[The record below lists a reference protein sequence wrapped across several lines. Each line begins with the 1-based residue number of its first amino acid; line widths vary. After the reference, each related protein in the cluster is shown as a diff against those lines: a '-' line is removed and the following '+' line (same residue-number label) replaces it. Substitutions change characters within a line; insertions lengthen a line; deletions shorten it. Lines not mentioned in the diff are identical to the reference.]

1 MTRQT
6 QANLSILSCV
16 VLLAFGGNATA
27 QDDPD
32 FFEKKIRPLLV
43 KHCLACHGSKKQESG
58 LRLDTRKSAIKGGE
72 VYGPAFSEKSP
83 SDSKLLAV
91 IRHEDDITMPPN
103 KKLSASDIALFEQW
117 LQQGA
122 IWPDPI
128 EQASGPSIAERWKTH
143 WAASPPN
150 KPRVPAISQNEEIHN
165 PIDAFVMAR
174 LEAAGL
180 TSSEPA
186 SPLAII
192 KRTYYTL
199 IGLPPTIEQIRQFEN
214 EYVTD
219 PNQAMVTL
227 VDSLLASEHYGE
239 RWARHWMDIA
249 RYADTKGYVRLNEQ
263 TNFYHAWTYRDYL
276 INAFNNDKPYNEF
289 IREQLAADLMLDG
302 PDNRSLAALGFLT
315 LGRRFTGNQHDI
327 IDDRIDVVTRGL
339 LGITVTCA
347 RCHDHKFDPIPT
359 SDYYALY
366 GMFASTS
373 EPSDLP
379 QLTSGDKPKPFL
391 GDLAEYDQKRSELD
405 KQIDEYIPA
414 TLDMLRGDTTR
425 YLQAVLRGRKEF
437 LVPLPAAKGELRQ
450 TFVER
455 WIEYLEGTQSN
466 DHAVFLPWHLL
477 RELPSDQFEQ
487 RSKQTVRQLSAKRR
501 LKLNPIVLDTL
512 SKSSLTSMNDV
523 AIVYG
528 KLLEDIHSQWQALV
542 QDNVA
547 LTAFESKPKESLR
560 QVLYGDDSPFA
571 ITPREALDAYLLDA
585 GWNMKLS
592 KAYLDF
598 DAWLASTGNEP
609 AKAHVLYDSD
619 RLHEPHVFIRGNPER
634 TGERVARAAP
644 SLLGR
649 SLSEPFTQGSGRLE
663 LAEAIA
669 HPDNPLTARVLVNR
683 IWTHHF
689 GQGLVDTTSNFG
701 LRASAPSHPELLDYL
716 AFRFSHEGWSIK
728 TLHRWLLT
736 SSVWQQSS
744 NDRPDARQVDPENRL
759 LWRTNRRRVDFET
772 YRDSL
777 LVTSGLLNRS
787 IGGRSIPLDQ
797 SDNVRRTVY
806 GFINRTSLPPVLL
819 LFGFPTPDA
828 HSDGRAKT
836 TVPQQSLYM
845 MNSKFLLDQAKA
857 VSDRAIR
864 ISGKGNSEDIAHA
877 LFQITLGRNPTE
889 TELAQVLEFIDSEDS
904 AWHYV
909 AHTLIQSNEF
919 CFID

>member
-6 QANLSILSCV
+6 HTILTFLSCV
-16 VLLAFGGNATA
+16 ALLASARPAQA
-27 QDDPD
+27 QDNSD
-32 FFEKKIRPLLV
+32 FFEKQIRPLLV
-43 KHCLACHGSKKQESG
+43 KHCVACHGPKKQESG
-58 LRLDTRKSAIKGGE
+58 LRLDTRKSAIQGGE
-72 VYGPAFSEKSP
+72 IYGPAFSEKSP
-83 SDSKLLAV
+83 SESKLLKV
-91 IRHEDDITMPPN
+91 IRHEDDIAMPPK
-103 KKLSASDIALFEQW
+103 KKLSPSEIALFGQW
-117 LQQGA
+117 LQTGA
-122 IWPDPI
+122 SWPDLI
-128 EQASGPSIAERWKTH
+128 EHAEGPSISEQWDSH
-143 WAASPPN
+143 WAVSPP
-150 KPRVPAISQNEEIHN
+150 KSTKVPAISDSEEIYS
-165 PIDAFVMAR
+165 PVDAFVIAR
-174 LEAAGL
+174 LNAAGL
-180 TSSEPA
+180 TPSESA

-199 IGLPPTIEQIRQFEN
+199 IGLPPSFEQVREFEKQ
-214 EYVTD
+214 YKAD
-219 PNQAMVTL
+219 PKQAMQTL
-227 VDSLLASEHYGE
+227 VDALLASDHYGE
-239 RWARHWMDIA
+239 RWARHWMDLA

-276 INAFNNDKPYNEF
+276 IKAFNKDKPYDLF
-289 IREQLAADLMLDG
+289 IKEQLAADLMLDG

-379 QLTSGDKPKPFL
+379 YLTSGDKPQPFL

-414 TLDMLRGDTTR
+414 TLNMLRGDTTR
-425 YLQAVLRGRKEF
+425 YLKAVLNGRKEF
-437 LVPLPAAKGELRQ
+437 LVPLPAAKGEMRQ
-450 TFVER
+450 TFTER
-455 WIEYLEGTQSN
+455 WIEFLEGTQTG
-466 DHAVFLPWHLL
+466 DHPVFHPWHLL
-477 RELPSDQFEQ
+477 HALPTNHFEQ
-487 RSKQTVRQLSAKRR
+487 RSAEILRELSARRR
-501 LKLNPIVLDTL
+501 LMLNPLVLDALSRSTL
-512 SKSSLTSMNDV
+512 SSMDDV

-528 KLLEDIHSQWQALV
+528 ILLEDIHNQWQARK
-542 QDNVA
+542 QENTE
-547 LTAFESKPKESLR
+547 LTRFESDAKESLR
-560 QVLYGDDSPFA
+560 QVLYGGNSAFA

-585 GWNMKLS
+585 DWNMKLS

-609 AKAHVLYDSD
+609 AKAHVLFDSE

-634 TGERVARAAP
+634 TGERVSRAAP
-644 SLLGR
+644 ALLGK
-649 SLSEPFTQGSGRLE
+649 SLSKPFTHGSGRRE

-669 HPDNPLTARVLVNR
+669 HQDNPLTARVLVNR

-701 LRASAPSHPELLDYL
+701 LRATPPSHPELLDYL

-728 TLHRWLLT
+728 TLHRWILN
-736 SSVWQQSS
+736 SRVWQQSS
-744 NDRPDARQVDPENRL
+744 NDRPAAREIDPENRL
-759 LWRTNRRRVDFET
+759 LWRANRIRVDFET

-777 LVTSGLLNRS
+777 LSTSGQLNS
-787 IGGRSIPLDQ
+787 AIGGRSIPLEQ
-797 SDNVRRTVY
+797 SDNTRRSVY

-845 MNSKFLLDQAKA
+845 MNSKFVLDQAKA

-864 ISGKGNSEDIAHA
+864 IAGAGNQEDTAHA
-877 LFQITLGRNPTE
+877 LFHITIGRDPTR
-889 TELAQVLEFIDSEDS
+889 TELAQVLEFIDSKNS
-904 AWHYV
+904 AWHVV
-909 AHTLIQSNEF
+909 AHTLILSNEF